1 LISNWLQLQ
10 VTFKSNWLLFS
21 YFLIKLSKVLQM
33 HVADGV
39 KSISLLK
46 QQLC

>member
-1 LISNWLQLQ
+1 
-10 VTFKSNWLLFS
+10 
-21 YFLIKLSKVLQM
+21 M
-33 HVADGV
+33 HIADGV